1 MTCSMCTLLKL
12 TASVFEHDSRPD
24 IINDLVTISY
34 AVLKASILIQDQ
46 RRLWE
51 TDPVRM
57 KWKRYYS

>member
-1 MTCSMCTLLKL
+1 MFTLLKL
-12 TASVFEHDSRPD
+12 AALVFEHDSRPD

-34 AVLKASILIQDQ
+34 AILEASILTQEQ